1 MDDLD
6 LHVERTLTLKF
17 GHAFLLWHVL
27 SNLAG
32 DTSFKSAFTDMEQ
45 KAVWAFEDQ
54 LEGMLAQH
62 ALQYTEKEFANIK
75 KQLEEF
81 VAYHVDADFV

>member
-6 LHVERTLTLKF
+6 LHSERTLSIKF

-27 SNLAG
+27 SNFSG
-32 DTSFKSAFTDMEQ
+32 ETSFKSAFTEYEQ

-54 LEGMLAQH
+54 LE
-62 ALQYTEKEFANIK
+62 KI
-75 KQLEEF
+75 
-81 VAYHVDADFV
+81 

>member
-1 MDDLD
+1 MDNID
-6 LHVERTLTLKF
+6 LHAERTLTLKF

-32 DTSFKSAFTDMEQ
+32 ETNFKSAFTDLEQ

-54 LEGMLAQH
+54 LENLLAPY
-62 ALQYTEKEFANIK
+62 ALEFTEDEFDNIK
-75 KQLEEF
+75 KQLELF
-81 VAYHVDADFV
+81 VADHIDADFT